1 MNGIIFDIKRFAVHD
16 GPGIRTTVFMKGCP
30 LNCWWCHN
38 PESIN
43 KAPVCVPKTVK
54 LNGRTYTNEETVGY
68 ETSSEELLQEI
79 CKEQIFM
86 EESGGG
92 VTFSGGEPLLQ
103 HRFLLEMLKLCKER
117 NIQTAVDTTVFSGWK
132 IADSIAGIAD
142 LLLID
147 LKLMDEDSHKKY
159 TGVSNRSI
167 LENIRKLSE
176 ARRRIRIRIPV
187 IPGINDTS
195 DNIGKSIDFLKELN
209 SPVEAI
215 DLLPYH
221 DIAKHKYDRF
231 RLPNRLAGKPSIS
244 KEDLSGLQ
252 KRFEAAGFTVKIGG

>member
-38 PESIN
+38 PESIS
-43 KAPVCVPKTVK
+43 KDPVCVPKTVK
-54 LNGRTYTNEETVGY
+54 LNGHSFTSEETVGY
-68 ETSSEELLQEI
+68 ETSTGKLIQEI
-79 CKEQIFM
+79 LKEQVFM

-103 HRFLLEMLKLCKER
+103 HGFLLEMLKLCKER
-117 NIQTAVDTTVFSGWK
+117 NIHTAVDTTVYSGWE
-132 IADSIAGIAD
+132 IVDRVAGIAD

-147 LKLMDEDSHKKY
+147 LKLMDEASHKKY
-159 TGVSNRSI
+159 TGVSNRLI
-167 LENIRKLSE
+167 LENIKKLSE
-176 ARRRIRIRIPV
+176 DRRRIRIRIPV
-187 IPGINDTS
+187 IPGISDTS
-195 DNIGKSIDFLKELN
+195 GNTGRSIDFLKELDN
-209 SPVEAI
+209 PVEAV

-231 RLPNRLAGKPSIS
+231 HLPNRLAGKPSME
-244 KEDLSGLQ
+244 KEDLSELQ
-252 KRFEAAGFTVKIGG
+252 KRFEAAGFTVRIGG